1 MENDRSAHISAEE
14 SMAARINL
22 SAMFCLTFLLEP
34 KLFTKFPILNQLYI
48 LGAVLVFMLV
58 LNRLIK
64 NHITMSKFLILAL
77 LYRLAM
83 LPQTILQN
91 GQILD
96 WGYYTLTLLALIGYF
111 RSMQNKE
118 ERLTAVD
125 NVAYLLF
132 LYLCLNLIILLVAPK
147 GVVDGLYFL
156 GYRTRIVEVLITAVT
171 ASSYVDCYRHKLS
184 IRTVMTVLIGLVQI
198 MALWVATA
206 IVGIGIFLVSFLVFR
221 RSTQL
226 CKPVIFN
233 MITALGIVFTIAFC
247 MFGASSFFSGF
258 IQSAL
263 HKTATLS
270 DRTSI
275 WTLAIQM
282 IRKSP
287 LFGYGVVD
295 NGNHIFWVTS
305 WSASY
310 WQAHNNILQILL
322 DGGILCFIPYLA
334 MLLNV
339 GAELR
344 KSHISGIVLAI
355 VLSAWLAFN
364 VMAVSEIFVLQNYY
378 FLFLVISL
386 SACID
391 YSEPYNGNRP
401 EATHEV

>member
-1 MENDRSAHISAEE
+1 
-14 SMAARINL
+14 MASRINL
-22 SAMFCLTFLLEP
+22 SAIFCLTFLLEP
-34 KLFTKFPILNQLYI
+34 KLFTKFFILNQLYI
-48 LGAVLVFMLV
+48 LGAIFVFILV
-58 LNRLIK
+58 LIRLIK
-64 NHITMSKFLILAL
+64 NHIPMGKFIIFAL

-111 RSMQNKE
+111 RSMRSGE

-132 LYLCLNLIILLVAPK
+132 LYLCLNLIILLIDPK

-171 ASSYVDCYRHKLS
+171 ASSYIDCYQHKLS
-184 IRTVMTVLIGLVQI
+184 MRTVMTLVVGLVQI
-198 MALWVATA
+198 LMLWVATA
-206 IVGIGIFLVSFLVFR
+206 IVGIGILLVSFLVFR

-226 CKPVIFN
+226 CKPVMFN
-233 MITALGIVFTIAFC
+233 VITVLGIVATIAFC

-258 IQSAL
+258 IQSVL

-295 NGNHIFWVTS
+295 NGNHIFWATS

-322 DGGILCFIPYLA
+322 DGGMLGFIPYLA

-339 GAELR
+339 GVELR
-344 KSHISGIVLAI
+344 KSHTTGIVLAI
-355 VLSAWLAFN
+355 VLSVWLAFN
-364 VMAVSEIFVLQNYY
+364 VMALSEIFVLQNYY

-391 YSEPYNGNRP
+391 YSQPYSGNRL
-401 EATHEV
+401 EVSHEV